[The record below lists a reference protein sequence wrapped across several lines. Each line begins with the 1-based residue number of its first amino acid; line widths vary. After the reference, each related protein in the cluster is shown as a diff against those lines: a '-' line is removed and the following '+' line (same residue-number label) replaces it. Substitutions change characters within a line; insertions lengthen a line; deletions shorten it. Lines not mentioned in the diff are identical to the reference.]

1 VGDGVYRLDAGARL
15 DDFFPCLQASAGLAV
30 LDQVPGTALHRE
42 RRPCGPSLL
51 RDGLKTVVGRGRLHA
66 RPGVRCSDEARRPL
80 VGCKAQQVRPGVGP
94 RGRTTRP
101 GERPP
106 GPRCPETLATT
117 VGQGHVRDLAALGN
131 GAIRALAQA
140 GGVGQRGAGMAAG
153 RALETPHRDPGGG
166 QATRQR
172 RRAETWGRG
181 QASWAGPGGV
191 DRTAGNGGGGEHGA
205 ADGRAV
211 WERGPRA
218 PPPAPRRRGPPAP
231 GGGRPPGAGAG
242 RGAWGPPGVP
252 APGGGGHAAAAR
264 CGR

>member
-166 QATRQR
+166 QARLPNVVCERGGVAGTARWGLAQPGMSLGGRRQTTWRCR
-172 RRAETWGRG
+172 RRPGR
-181 QASWAGPGGV
+181 SRRLV
-191 DRTAGNGGGGEHGA
+191 
-205 ADGRAV
+205 RA
-211 WERGPRA
+211 
-218 PPPAPRRRGPPAP
+218 
-231 GGGRPPGAGAG
+231 
-242 RGAWGPPGVP
+242 
-252 APGGGGHAAAAR
+252 
-264 CGR
+264 